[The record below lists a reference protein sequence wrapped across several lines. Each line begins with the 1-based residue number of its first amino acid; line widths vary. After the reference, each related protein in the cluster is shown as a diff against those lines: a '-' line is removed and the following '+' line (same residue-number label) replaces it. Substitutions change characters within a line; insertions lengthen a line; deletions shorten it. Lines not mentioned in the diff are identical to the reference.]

1 MQQRTITG
9 IFFLIFLVG
18 GIYLGPIG
26 FAILFSFIS
35 LAGLAEFYRLVRF
48 GHVYPNAPLG
58 MVLAVLILAYG
69 FGTKLFGLHLTNT
82 LPIMAVVFFMAI
94 FLLAELYR
102 DLKYPM
108 NNIAITIFGVGYV
121 VLPFV
126 FLAAIGSDGIG
137 NYNPNRLVA
146 LYALFW
152 ANDVGAYLIGKSLGR
167 HKLYE
172 RVSPKKT
179 WEGFIGGGI
188 IAVVSGYFLAFY
200 TNLFSLEQGLVCG
213 GIAAV
218 FGTFGDLVESA
229 LKRSVNVKDSGS
241 LLPGHGGILDRFD
254 SQIFTFPILYLYLN
268 ILSNP

>member
-108 NNIAITIFGVGYV
+108 NNIAITIFGVG
-121 VLPFV
+121 
-126 FLAAIGSDGIG
+126 
-137 NYNPNRLVA
+137 
-146 LYALFW
+146 
-152 ANDVGAYLIGKSLGR
+152 
-167 HKLYE
+167 
-172 RVSPKKT
+172 
-179 WEGFIGGGI
+179 
-188 IAVVSGYFLAFY
+188 
-200 TNLFSLEQGLVCG
+200 
-213 GIAAV
+213 
-218 FGTFGDLVESA
+218 
-229 LKRSVNVKDSGS
+229 
-241 LLPGHGGILDRFD
+241 
-254 SQIFTFPILYLYLN
+254 
-268 ILSNP
+268 